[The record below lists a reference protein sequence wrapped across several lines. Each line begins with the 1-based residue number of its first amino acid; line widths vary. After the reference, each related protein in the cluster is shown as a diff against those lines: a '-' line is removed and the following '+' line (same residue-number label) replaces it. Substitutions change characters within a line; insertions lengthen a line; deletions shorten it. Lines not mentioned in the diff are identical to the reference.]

1 MKKDKI
7 PAPASQAMEKPSGEM
22 KSGPM
27 SKSAGKMEGGDKM
40 PHEKFNDVM
49 ASKLGC

>member
-7 PAPASQAMEKPSGEM
+7 PAIASEATQRVPGEG
-22 KSGPM
+22 STGPM
-27 SKSAGKMEGGDKM
+27 SKGAGKMMGGDKM
-40 PHEKFNDVM
+40 PHEKFNDSM